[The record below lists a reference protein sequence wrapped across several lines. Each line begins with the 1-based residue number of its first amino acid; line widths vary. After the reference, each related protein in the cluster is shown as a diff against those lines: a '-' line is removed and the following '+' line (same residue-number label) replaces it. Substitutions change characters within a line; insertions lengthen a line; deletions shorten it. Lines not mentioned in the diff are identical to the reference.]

1 MTSASEAGFEEVEG
15 IVVAADPVSGSSY
28 LLERSLAKLIDL
40 IIACALY
47 SFHPAIGPIAGI
59 VYILISDGLMN
70 GRSVGKR
77 IIGLRVV
84 RLDNPEL
91 PCDFKRSLVRNAMF
105 AGLLVWYLVTSWIPY
120 LGIVLASLAWAA
132 VIAVEM
138 LLIYAEEDGI
148 RFGDQIAGTKVV
160 KGAKLA

>member
-1 MTSASEAGFEEVEG
+1 MTSASEAGVDEIGGV
-15 IVVAADPVSGSSY
+15 VVAADPPSGDNY

-40 IIACALY
+40 IISGALY
-47 SFHPAIGPIAGI
+47 SFHPALGPIAAV
-59 VYILISDGLMN
+59 VYILISDGLMS
-70 GRSVGKR
+70 GRSIGKR
-77 IIGLRVV
+77 IIGLRVIV
-84 RLDNPEL
+84 NDESEA

-105 AGLLVWYLVTSWIPY
+105 ACLIIWHLVMSWIPY

-132 VIAVEM
+132 VIVVEM

-160 KGAKLA
+160 KW